1 MFEKINQA
9 IIEAMKNKNKD
20 IVDVLRM
27 LKGAIQLEEINKK
40 IKLTDD
46 DIALIVSKQIKMR
59 KESISEFEKGNRQDL
74 ISKTQSEIEILN
86 DYLPNQLTEQEVND
100 ILDSAI
106 KKLEVDNPSQMG
118 LVMREVSPLLKG
130 KTEMSQLSVI
140 IKEKLSSK

>member
-86 DYLPNQLTEQEVND
+86 DYLPTQLTEQEVND

-130 KTEMSQLSVI
+130 KTDMSQLSVI

>member
-86 DYLPNQLTEQEVND
+86 DYLPTQLTEQEVND

>member
-9 IIEAMKNKNKD
+9 IIEAMKNQNKD

-86 DYLPNQLTEQEVND
+86 DYLPTQLTEQEVND

-130 KTEMSQLSVI
+130 KTDMSQLSVI

>member
-86 DYLPNQLTEQEVND
+86 DYLPTQLTEQEVND

-106 KKLEVDNPSQMG
+106 KKLEVDSPSQMG